1 MDHFVKN
8 FLFQLKK
15 GKKKKDCDPMI
26 SAVTN
31 IHTRFYIQIREYPST
46 RILAA
51 ALSICI
57 LFSRDIF
64 KPDDNISLKGFNIYN
79 YVHTDCLRPSIFIK
93 LSFPQNKIDLQTELL
108 FNWCKWRCFRVF

>member
-1 MDHFVKN
+1 MKNFNGPFGEN

-15 GKKKKDCDPMI
+15 GKKKKKKKDRDPTI

-51 ALSICI
+51 AL
-57 LFSRDIF
+57 LFTQVLLYHKMSSAIHDWNFEGMRF
-64 KPDDNISLKGFNIYN
+64 F
-79 YVHTDCLRPSIFIK
+79 FI
-93 LSFPQNKIDLQTELL
+93 ILL
-108 FNWCKWRCFRVF
+108 FDSCIIVI